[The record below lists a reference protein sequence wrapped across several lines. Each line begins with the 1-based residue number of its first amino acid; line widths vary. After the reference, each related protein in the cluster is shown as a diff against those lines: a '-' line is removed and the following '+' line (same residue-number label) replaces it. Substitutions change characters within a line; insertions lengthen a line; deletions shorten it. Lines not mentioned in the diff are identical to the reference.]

1 MANALQSVKYV
12 NVTPPTAIL
21 DNTSAVTNSVN
32 TEGFAY
38 ATFLVEL
45 GATDIALTAL
55 KLQES
60 DTDGSYAD
68 VTGAIFGTSADPTG
82 TTTTLPSATDDNKV
96 YAIFVDLKGR
106 KKWLDMV
113 ITMGDGTA
121 GGYVA
126 CQCILSGADIQP
138 HTAAGLG
145 LGQYLVV

>member
-1 MANALQSVKYV
+1 MANALQSVKFI
-12 NVTPPTAIL
+12 NVTPPAAIL
-21 DNTSAVTNSVN
+21 DNTSAATTAVN
-32 TEGFAY
+32 TEGYSY

-82 TTTTLPSATDDNKV
+82 TTSTLPSATDDNKM
-96 YAIFVDLKGR
+96 YAIYVDLKGR
-106 KKWLDMV
+106 KKYLDLV
-113 ITMGDGTA
+113 ITVGDGST
-121 GGYVA
+121 GGYVSA
-126 CQCILSGADIQP
+126 QCILSGADIQP

>member
-12 NVTPPTAIL
+12 NVTPPAAII
-21 DNTSAVTNSVN
+21 DNASATTNSVN

-68 VTGAIFGTSADPTG
+68 IVGARFGTDADATG
-82 TTTTLPSATDDNKV
+82 TTSTLPSATDDNKV

-106 KKWLDMV
+106 KKYLDLV
-113 ITMGDGTA
+113 ITFGDGTN
-121 GGYVA
+121 GGFVA
-126 CQCILSGADIQP
+126 SQCILSGADIQP

>member
-1 MANALQSVKYV
+1 MANPLQSVKFV
-12 NVTPPTAIL
+12 NVTPPAAIL
-21 DNTSAVTNSVN
+21 DNASAVTNSVN

-68 VTGAIFGTSADPTG
+68 IVGTRFGTDAGPDG
-82 TTTTLPSATDDNKV
+82 TTTTLPSATDDNKI
-96 YAIFVDLKGR
+96 YAIYVDLKGR
-106 KKWLDMV
+106 KKYLDMV
-113 ITMGDGTA
+113 ITVGDGTT
-121 GGYVA
+121 GGLVA
-126 CQCILSGADIQP
+126 CQCILSGADVQP
-138 HTAAGLG
+138 HTAAGLN

>member
-12 NVTPPTAIL
+12 NVTPPAAII
-21 DNTSAVTNSVN
+21 DNASATTNSVN

-82 TTTTLPSATDDNKV
+82 TTSTLPSATDDNKM
-96 YAIFVDLKGR
+96 YAIYVDLKGR
-106 KKWLDMV
+106 KKYLDLV
-113 ITMGDGTA
+113 ITVGDGST
-121 GGYVA
+121 GGYVSA
-126 CQCILSGADIQP
+126 QCILSGADIQP